1 MRILLYKWEAY
12 SERGLENALKEMGH
26 TVRGY
31 GRKIQNH
38 LLDEE
43 FLKELALLLVEEK
56 MEAVVSF
63 DFFPMI
69 SMACQAAKIKYISWI
84 FGEPHYSLYSETVL
98 YDGNYIFCFDSC
110 QCEKVRKLGGKHIYH
125 LPLAVDVPLFQEKLA
140 VRNTKY
146 QKDISFVGSLY
157 MDERNYF
164 AQISGLSEYVRGYIE
179 GLCETQLKIFG
190 YNILSDALAD
200 DIVSEIENCVSF
212 HMDPGY
218 SLTFRQFIIDAIN
231 KKITIMER
239 SRTLSL
245 LSEHYEVALYTKS
258 DTTSLP
264 KIHNCG
270 YIDYYQDMPSVFHNS
285 KININITLRSIF
297 TGIPLRV
304 LDVLGCGGFLITNY
318 QEEIAEYF
326 ENGQELVMYS
336 SMEELLE
343 LCSYYLKHEEE
354 RKRIAA
360 NGLQKVREEFNYR
373 KQLSIIF
380 DTVAEDR

>member
-56 MEAVVSF
+56 IEAVVSF
-63 DFFPMI
+63 DFFPMV

-84 FGEPHYSLYSETVL
+84 FGEPHYSLYSDTVF
-98 YDGNYIFCFDSC
+98 YEGNYIFCFDSS
-110 QCEKVRKLGGKHIYH
+110 QCEKLQKMGGKHIYH
-125 LPLAVDVPLFQEKLA
+125 LPLAVDVSLFQKTLT
-140 VRNTKY
+140 VSNKKY

-164 AQISGLSEYVRGYIE
+164 DQITGLSQYVRGYIE
-179 GLCETQLKIFG
+179 GLCEAQLKIFG
-190 YNILSDALAD
+190 YNILSDVLTE
-200 DIVSEIENCVSF
+200 DIVSEIEKSVSF

-245 LSEHYEVALYTKS
+245 LSEHCEVALYTRS
-258 DTTSLP
+258 DTSCLP
-264 KIHNCG
+264 NIHNYG
-270 YIDYYQDMPSVFHNS
+270 YVDYYKSMPSVFHNS
-285 KININITLRSIF
+285 KINLNITLRSIF
-297 TGIPLRV
+297 AGIPLRV

-318 QEEIAEYF
+318 QEEIASYF
-326 ENGQELVMYS
+326 ENGEELVMYS

-343 LCSYYLKHEEE
+343 LCAYYLQHEEE
-354 RKRIAA
+354 RRRIAA
-360 NGLQKVREEFNYR
+360 NGLQKVQKEFSYR
-373 KQLSIIF
+373 KQLSYIF
-380 DTVAEDR
+380 DRVAED